1 MASAPLNV
9 AEAPEPDTDQ
19 SPYQRVEALIP
30 AGSPLHGI
38 TSLEEL
44 GEWLASNILVPIDE
58 TRLNPVLGAG
68 NPNADL
74 MVIGEAPG
82 AEEDKRGEA
91 FVGRAGKLLDQILEA
106 IGFSRAE
113 NVYICNILKCRPPG
127 NRNPS
132 TAEADN
138 CREYLDGQIAAVKPD
153 YIVCW
158 GTVAAQ
164 HLLRVKDSIGRMRK
178 RFFVHGNAKVLCTYH
193 PSYLLRNPAAK
204 KEVWADMKFLMQEMG
219 IDLDAE
225 PG

>member
-1 MASAPLNV
+1 MEKSAV
-9 AEAPEPDTDQ
+9 T
-19 SPYQRVEALIP
+19 SP
-30 AGSPLHGI
+30 
-38 TSLEEL
+38 EEL
-44 GEWLASNILVPIDE
+44 PTAQLPARDLKTLATCV
-58 TRLNPVLGAG
+58 
-68 NPNADL
+68 ADCRRCEEL
-74 MVIGEAPG
+74 ATSRTQTVFGVGDPDAKMMFIGEAPG
-82 AEEDKRGEA
+82 ADEDRCGVP
-91 FVGRAGKLLDQILEA
+91 FVGRARKLLDQIIEA
-106 IGFSRAE
+106 CRLKREEI
-113 NVYICNILKCRPPG
+113 YICNILKCRPPG

-204 KEVWADMKFLMQEMG
+204 KEVWADMKFLMSEMG